1 MATTRSRKVQSIA
14 TPDQIVS
21 RFLHAIQ
28 DRDYASMAA
37 LLDPDLVYTNVSLP
51 TIRGGEKVARLF
63 EAGLR
68 RGGGFGVKIHSIA
81 VNGDTVLTERT
92 DLLKVGP
99 LQMCFW
105 VCGTFRVQDGR
116 IVLWRDYFDWMDLGR
131 ATLRGVA
138 GIALPGLRAQLPA

>member
-1 MATTRSRKVQSIA
+1 MASTRKSKVESIA
-14 TPDQIVS
+14 KPDAIVT
-21 RFLHAIQ
+21 RFLHAIA
-28 DRDYASMAA
+28 DRDYATMAA

-63 EAGLR
+63 EQGLS

-81 VNGDTVLTERT
+81 VNDDTVLTERT

-99 LQMCFW
+99 FQMCFW

-131 ATLRGVA
+131 ASLRGFA
-138 GIALPGLRAQLPA
+138 GIALPGLRARLPD

>member
-1 MATTRSRKVQSIA
+1 MATTRKSKVESIAKPDAIVTRFLQSIE
-14 TPDQIVS
+14 Q
-21 RFLHAIQ
+21 Q
-28 DRDYASMAA
+28 DYATMAA

-63 EAGLR
+63 ESGLR
-68 RGGGFGVKIHSIA
+68 RGGGFGVKMHSIA

-99 LQMCFW
+99 FQMCFW
-105 VCGTFRVQDGR
+105 VCGTFQVRDGR
-116 IVLWRDYFDWMDLGR
+116 IVLWRDYFDWMDIGR

-138 GIALPGLRAQLPA
+138 GIALPGLRARLPG